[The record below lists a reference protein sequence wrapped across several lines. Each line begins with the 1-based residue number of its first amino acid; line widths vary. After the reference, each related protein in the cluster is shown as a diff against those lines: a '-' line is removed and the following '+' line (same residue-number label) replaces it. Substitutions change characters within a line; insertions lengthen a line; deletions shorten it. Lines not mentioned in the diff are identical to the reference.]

1 MAVST
6 SVSSAKNGFLAF
18 WSEVMD
24 VGRFCL
30 MMEEEGAKAAVVA
43 RVVTMIV
50 ALNWTMF
57 ACLLACLLYDMC
69 YCLLSVFIEYFV
81 LYSSYFSLNILYR
94 K

>member
-57 ACLLACLLYDMC
+57 VCLLYDMW
-69 YCLLSVFIEYFV
+69 YCTVY
-81 LYSSYFSLNILYR
+81 
-94 K
+94 

>member
-69 YCLLSVFIEYFV
+69 YCLLFTVYCLS
-81 LYSSYFSLNILYR
+81 LLNILYCILPTSL
-94 K
+94 